1 MLYTLHTVGT
11 VWLALQEVLTPD
23 EAYITAMQGQVY
35 LTPELGQQQAAYAA
49 GTLRQQ
55 LLQPARPLSPYMAS
69 GMQQPQQYQPQA
81 GQIPSYGMGGMQH
94 QVGHGQKHVNTYGVG
109 GNQMQHAVQA
119 APDRLGIT
127 PTQLAMLQQQRLQGR
142 VNNLVVSPSIHSV
155 TSSNKSWSD
164 GQ

>member
-1 MLYTLHTVGT
+1 M
-11 VWLALQEVLTPD
+11 
-23 EAYITAMQGQVY
+23 
-35 LTPELGQQQAAYAA
+35 
-49 GTLRQQ
+49 
-55 LLQPARPLSPYMAS
+55 
-69 GMQQPQQYQPQA
+69 
-81 GQIPSYGMGGMQH
+81 PSYGIGAMKH
-94 QVGHGQKHVNTYGVG
+94 QVADGTHVNTYGVG

-127 PTQLAMLQQQRLQGR
+127 PMQLAMLQQQRLQGR